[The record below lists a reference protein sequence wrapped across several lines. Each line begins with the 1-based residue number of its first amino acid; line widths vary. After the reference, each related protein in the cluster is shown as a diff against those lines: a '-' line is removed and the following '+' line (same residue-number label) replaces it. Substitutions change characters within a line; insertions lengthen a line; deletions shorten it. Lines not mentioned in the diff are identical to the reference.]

1 MDIYDALHSD
11 HEKLRR
17 MLEKL
22 ETATELDEDTSELL
36 HGVRNLLVPH
46 SRAEEEVFYNSIR
59 QCSPQN
65 DIVMH
70 GFREHMEA
78 EALVHTL
85 QGMSMVGLE
94 WTAAAKKLRQAIE
107 HHIRE
112 EEIHIFAAARRIFS
126 EDEARQ
132 LGEAFIA
139 LKPECREEGMIRN
152 ALHMV
157 LNLMPL
163 RLRGSEHTVTHRSH

>member
-1 MDIYDALHSD
+1 MDIYNALHSD

-22 ETATELDEDTSELL
+22 ENATELDEDTTEVL
-36 HGVRNLLVPH
+36 HGVSHLLVPH

-59 QCSPQN
+59 QCDPEN
-65 DIVMH
+65 DVVMH

-78 EALVHTL
+78 EALLRAL

-94 WTAAAKKLRQAIE
+94 WTAASKKLRQAVE

-112 EEIHIFAAARRIFS
+112 EETHIFAVARRIFS
-126 EDEARQ
+126 EEEARQ

-139 LKPECREEGMIRN
+139 LKPEVREEGMLRN

-157 LNLMPL
+157 LNLMPP
-163 RLRGSEHTVTHRSH
+163 RLRGSQHGVTHKSH